1 MTLNNHRKKSRSFS
15 YASLLMTPYFKYFY
29 YCIQC
34 CKTSLGEQ
42 SQYFKV
48 ILNEMFFH
56 PIDHSYDPSLS
67 IFHV

>member
-1 MTLNNHRKKSRSFS
+1 
-15 YASLLMTPYFKYFY
+15 MTPYFKYFY